1 MALGVFGVTPLYE
14 GWDISRIR
22 LKTEEPLKPAHPL
35 GPLVPSKTKLTTIET
50 KRIMSVLD
58 ETIYKVELISL
69 LSYMEEQPQA
79 LEGALPP
86 EIMNVVKDHLDFCQA
101 LLQMVSFLQEKE
113 RQTEEENGQQERWYH
128 DSHTMDM
135 FKTSIPMIIQQVQE
149 TTRNVLRCL
158 LSNPSSAKLLQE
170 RAPGRSAEAQCFL
183 QSLVEMRG
191 FLFEKLLTSPME
203 VKERA
208 QFLYDITRRNNR
220 NQELINSLENE
231 LAERMKNRDMEV
243 EKENFVIQE
252 LKNHLH
258 QVLRFS
264 ENTLLRTKQEA
275 EKQQK
280 IDFRAGQARLAKVQQ
295 EVLLLRSQFH
305 NLTMENW
312 EAEQALRKKKYKVET
327 EIENWIQK
335 YDSEMGEKQEEIEE
349 LDSIHKEEKQQLAEL
364 QQRHDVLVEEF
375 SQIRAEREITSKKRM
390 EAEREMVRMVKAATV
405 IQAVWKGYLV
415 RSMLMSKKKRGK
427 GKGGAGK
434 GGAGKG
440 GGKGKGKGKGKK

>member
-258 QVLRFS
+258 Q
-264 ENTLLRTKQEA
+264 
-275 EKQQK
+275 
-280 IDFRAGQARLAKVQQ
+280 
-295 EVLLLRSQFH
+295 
-305 NLTMENW
+305 
-312 EAEQALRKKKYKVET
+312 KKYKVET

>member
-35 GPLVPSKTKLTTIET
+35 GPLVPPKTKLTTIET

-69 LSYMEEQPQA
+69 LSYMEEHPKA
-79 LEGALPP
+79 LEGVLPP
-86 EIMNVVKDHLDFCQA
+86 EIMSVVKDHLDFCQA
-101 LLQMVSFLQEKE
+101 LLQMASFLQEKE
-113 RQTEEENGQQERWYH
+113 RQLEEENGQQERWYH
-128 DSHTMDM
+128 DSHTMDIY
-135 FKTSIPMIIQQVQE
+135 KAGIPMIIQQVQE
-149 TTRNVLRCL
+149 STRNVLRCL

-220 NQELINSLENE
+220 NQELINALENE
-231 LAERMKNRDMEV
+231 LAERMKNRDME
-243 EKENFVIQE
+243 
-252 LKNHLH
+252 
-258 QVLRFS
+258 
-264 ENTLLRTKQEA
+264 
-275 EKQQK
+275 
-280 IDFRAGQARLAKVQQ
+280 
-295 EVLLLRSQFH
+295 
-305 NLTMENW
+305 
-312 EAEQALRKKKYKVET
+312 
-327 EIENWIQK
+327 
-335 YDSEMGEKQEEIEE
+335 EEIEE

-364 QQRHDVLVEEF
+364 QQRHKVLVEEF

-427 GKGGAGK
+427 GKGGVGKGSAGK